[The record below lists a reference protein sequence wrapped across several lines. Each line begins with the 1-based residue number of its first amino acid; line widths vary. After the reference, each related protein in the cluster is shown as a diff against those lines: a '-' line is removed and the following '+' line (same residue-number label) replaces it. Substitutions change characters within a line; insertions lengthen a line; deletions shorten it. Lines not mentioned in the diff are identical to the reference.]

1 MELRFSRRTYLAM
14 RALREL
20 HSERNQLSG
29 TELAERIETTN
40 PFLPQVH
47 SPMVK
52 AGWIE
57 SQPGPG
63 GGYRLTVSLA
73 DLSLL
78 EVVETVEGPTET
90 GECVLREGPCPGTES
105 CPVHEAWQSARSKL
119 QEQLGSISAQ
129 ASLERQAS

>member
-1 MELRFSRRTYLAM
+1 
-14 RALREL
+14 
-20 HSERNQLSG
+20 
-29 TELAERIETTN
+29 
-40 PFLPQVH
+40 
-47 SPMVK
+47 MVK

-105 CPVHEAWQSARSKL
+105 CPVHEAWQSARLEL
-119 QEQLGSISAQ
+119 QQQLRAISVQ